1 MNSID
6 HMEVYMDSDLLFI
19 FIICLL
25 IIITIGVQYVIAN
38 GEKVEEFL
46 DKIIEKFNTKKKK
59 RNNKEK

>member
-1 MNSID
+1 
-6 HMEVYMDSDLLFI
+6 MDSDLLFI

-38 GEKVEEFL
+38 GEKVELFL